1 MRFYGEGKGPILL
14 DNVRCVGVENSI
26 LECYYDRHTADCS
39 HSQDVGVVCHT
50 RKLIFNQ
57 CQPPTGQS

>member
-1 MRFYGEGKGPILL
+1 MRFYGEGSGPILL
-14 DNVRCVGVENSI
+14 DNVRCVGVERSI

-50 RKLIFNQ
+50 CKLLAI
-57 CQPPTGQS
+57 